1 MTASRR
7 VLDPLERLSEVLF
20 GLIMALSFTGSLS
33 IASAGR
39 EEVRTML
46 VGALGCNLAWGL
58 VDAVMYL
65 LATLVTRARGLATLK
80 SLRQAAEPAT
90 AHQIIAEAL
99 PPILAASVRDTN
111 LEHMRQ
117 DLLGMRDVP
126 ARVRPTRDDWRGA
139 LGVFLLVFLST
150 FPVAIPFLF
159 FHEPL
164 RALRVSNAVAV
175 VMLFFAGRQ
184 LGKYAGTHATRLGL
198 VMVALGVVL
207 VGVTIAL
214 GG

>member
-1 MTASRR
+1 MTRSRR

-65 LATLVTRARGLATLK
+65 LTTLITRARTLATLK
-80 SLRQAAEPAT
+80 SIQAAADPAT

-99 PPILAASVRDTN
+99 PPAVAATLHDTG

-117 DLLGMRDVP
+117 QLLTMRDIP
-126 ARVRPTRDDWRGA
+126 ARVHPTREDWRGA

-150 FPVAIPFLF
+150 FPVVVPFIF
-159 FHEPL
+159 FQEPQ
-164 RALRVSNAVAV
+164 RALRISNAVAV
-175 VMLFFAGRQ
+175 VMLFFAGHA
-184 LGKYAGTHATRLGL
+184 LGKYARVRATRLGL
-198 VMVALGVVL
+198 IMVALGVVL

>member
-1 MTASRR
+1 MTQSRR

-65 LATLVTRARGLATLK
+65 LSTLITRARGLATLK
-80 SLRQAAEPAT
+80 SVRAAADPAT
-90 AHQIIAEAL
+90 AHQIIADAL
-99 PPILAASVRDTN
+99 PPLVAPTLRDTG
-111 LEHMRQ
+111 LEHVRQ
-117 DLLGMRDVP
+117 ELLTMRDVP
-126 ARVRPTRDDWRGA
+126 TRVYPTREDWRGA

-150 FPVAIPFLF
+150 FPVVVPFVF

-164 RALRVSNAVAV
+164 RALRISNAVAV
-175 VMLFFAGRQ
+175 VMLFFAGRA